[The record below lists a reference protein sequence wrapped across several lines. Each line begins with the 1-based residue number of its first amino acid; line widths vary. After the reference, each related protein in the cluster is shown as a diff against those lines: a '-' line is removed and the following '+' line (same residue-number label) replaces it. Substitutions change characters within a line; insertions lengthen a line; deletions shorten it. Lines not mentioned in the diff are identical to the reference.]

1 MTDANTIMAAA
12 RARLSAAW
20 PAALDLTGSA
30 HSADQERLPAWR
42 ARVEPGDA
50 EPAGM
55 NEAAWLR
62 DADLIVEITVTPPAA
77 DPEATLQALGVWAQA
92 VLLGP
97 PADLGLELLRCDPAG
112 IAVEHATG
120 KRQVG
125 RVEITV
131 ALQFE
136 EALSAPTL
144 PNLE

>member
-1 MTDANTIMAAA
+1 MTDASAIMAAA

-30 HSADQERLPAWR
+30 HSADQERLPVWR

-55 NEAAWLR
+55 GEAAWLR
-62 DADLIVEITVTPPAA
+62 EADLIVEITVTPPAA
-77 DPEATLQALGVWAQA
+77 DPEATLQFLGAWVQA

-97 PADLGLELLRCDPAG
+97 PADLGLDLLRCDPAG
-112 IAVEHATG
+112 IETDHATG
-120 KRQVG
+120 KRQMG
-125 RVEITV
+125 SVEITL

-136 EALSAPTL
+136 ETLSAATL
-144 PNLE
+144 PDLT